1 MEEDLRKFKR
11 LLRIVQYLQSPAGAT
26 VKKLA
31 TETGVDVRT
40 IYRDLDEL
48 RDACYDIVQDR
59 PKGPYRLSKEY
70 ALIGQTMTLEEV
82 LCLGLGSCLLQRQL
96 GDTGQEAMR
105 KLQSFIKGE
114 KHEKA
119 RELPNLVEI
128 QSQEEHPWIPQLV
141 AAVSQRRRVRF
152 EYSKSEE
159 PTRTLDPYTLFYQ
172 NERWYVQGFDH
183 LRKGLRSFRLTRI
196 LHLEVLNQNFLPP
209 VDYESKS
216 ALFHKWDIGGT
227 EPVPVTCRVDE
238 DLARWL
244 RENPIHPSQ
253 EVKDGQLTLS
263 VKDLDA
269 LAHWLLSLRGL
280 EVLNPPLLRQKVA
293 DKAKDIWH
301 RHQVS

>member
-1 MEEDLRKFKR
+1 
-11 LLRIVQYLQSPAGAT
+11 
-26 VKKLA
+26 
-31 TETGVDVRT
+31 
-40 IYRDLDEL
+40 
-48 RDACYDIVQDR
+48 
-59 PKGPYRLSKEY
+59 
-70 ALIGQTMTLEEV
+70 
-82 LCLGLGSCLLQRQL
+82 
-96 GDTGQEAMR
+96 
-105 KLQSFIKGE
+105 
-114 KHEKA
+114 
-119 RELPNLVEI
+119 
-128 QSQEEHPWIPQLV
+128 
-141 AAVSQRRRVRF
+141 
-152 EYSKSEE
+152 
-159 PTRTLDPYTLFYQ
+159 
-172 NERWYVQGFDH
+172 
-183 LRKGLRSFRLTRI
+183 
-196 LHLEVLNQNFLPP
+196 LEVLNQNFLPP